1 MSNHSPKLGEENLP
15 NPLFIVAVD
24 VFFPSKFCM
33 RTTVLHIRMT
43 VLVFQEFS
51 FFVYYLL
58 DS

>member
-24 VFFPSKFCM
+24 VFFPSEFCM
-33 RTTVLHIRMT
+33 RTTVLHIRMA